1 MRVLD
6 EVLVSVMRT
15 PRTYTKEDVVEINA
29 HGGSVALQAI
39 LKLVLEQG
47 ARLAVPGEFTKR
59 AFLNGRIDLTQAEA
73 VIDIVNARTD
83 SSLKI
88 ATAQIEGRLRK
99 KIESIRQHLIQLLT
113 HAEAAIDFPDEVDDI
128 FNGRKIIPH
137 VKKSVIYPLKDLVR
151 NYLDAHVFRDGLCVA
166 VVGKPNVGKSS
177 LLNRLLQKE
186 RAIVTDIPGT
196 TRDVIEDTINIG
208 GLPVILSDTAGMHK
222 TDDPVENIGIKKTI
236 DHVNG
241 SDLVLF
247 LIEADDPVSDD
258 DFHIFEH
265 INAKPLIIAVN
276 KMDLVRD
283 ETDID
288 LPDIWS
294 KYDTAFISALYGQG
308 IDSLKDLIV
317 KSFAGENSIDLNETI
332 VPNLRH
338 KISLERGLSA
348 ALDVVAE
355 LENDVTTDLIAIN
368 LQEAIDSLEEILG
381 TNAKVDILDQIF
393 SQFCIGK

>member
-1 MRVLD
+1 
-6 EVLVSVMRT
+6 
-15 PRTYTKEDVVEINA
+15 
-29 HGGSVALQAI
+29 
-39 LKLVLEQG
+39 
-47 ARLAVPGEFTKR
+47 
-59 AFLNGRIDLTQAEA
+59 
-73 VIDIVNARTD
+73 
-83 SSLKI
+83 
-88 ATAQIEGRLRK
+88 
-99 KIESIRQHLIQLLT
+99 
-113 HAEAAIDFPDEVDDI
+113 
-128 FNGRKIIPH
+128 
-137 VKKSVIYPLKDLVR
+137 
-151 NYLDAHVFRDGLCVA
+151 

-177 LLNRLLQKE
+177 LLNRLLQKD

-196 TRDVIEDTINIG
+196 TRDVIEDTININ

-222 TDDPVENIGIKKTI
+222 TDDPVENIGIEKTI

-247 LIEADDPVSDD
+247 LIEADHPVSDD
-258 DFHIFEH
+258 DFHIFNQ
-265 INAKPLIIAVN
+265 IKAKPLIIAVN
-276 KMDLVRD
+276 KMDLVLD
-283 ETDID
+283 ETEIN
-288 LPDIWS
+288 LPDTWS
-294 KYDTAFISALYGQG
+294 EYDTAFISALYGQG

-317 KSFAGENSIDLNETI
+317 KSFAGENPIDLNEMI

-348 ALDVVAE
+348 ALDVVSE